1 MLHIKLSPGTLPLGG
16 MQLDSILSVMGNT
29 WHRTTDYR
37 AEMTPAELVDAFN
50 MHRVAYQK
58 AVDVAFDAAIQQL
71 RESLEGV
78 ENRPAASVSAENS
91 TLPEPQPTA
100 GAAGVGPMEV
110 GS

>member
-1 MLHIKLSPGTLPLGG
+1 MLSIKLSPGALPLGG
-16 MQLDSILSVMGNT
+16 MQLDSVLSVLGTT

-37 AEMTPAELVDAFN
+37 AALTPEELVDAFN

-58 AVDVAFDAAIQQL
+58 AIDVAFDAAIKEL

-78 ENRPAASVSAENS
+78 AAKPSSSVSAENS